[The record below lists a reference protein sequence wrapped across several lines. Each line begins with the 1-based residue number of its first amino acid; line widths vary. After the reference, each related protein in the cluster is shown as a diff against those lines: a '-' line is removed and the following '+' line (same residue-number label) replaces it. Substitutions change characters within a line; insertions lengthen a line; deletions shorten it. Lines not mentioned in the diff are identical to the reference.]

1 MENNYWENC
10 SYYEGGKCPQ
20 PETIDRALLIPQ
32 LLDASEIEA
41 IKQICRTCGKYLD
54 QRRKHPRITRPLQ
67 IILLRGRK
75 TALEGDVVNI
85 SQSGVLVKL
94 QNWVDFDENETV
106 VLKIYPYRVAAEKNS
121 TATLKIS
128 AQVKRID
135 AEKKELAMIFLSEIK
150 E

>member
-1 MENNYWENC
+1 MKNNYWENC
-10 SYYEGGKCPQ
+10 SYYERGECPQ

-94 QNWVDFDENETV
+94 QNWVDFEENEKVT
-106 VLKIYPYRVAAEKNS
+106 LKIYPSQIAGKQTS
-121 TATLKIS
+121 TSAFKVS
-128 AQVKRID
+128 AQVKRIE
-135 AEKKELAMIFLSEIK
+135 AQKKQLAIIFLSEI
-150 E
+150 EH